1 MVPRGSVMSGS
12 KWVGQVYKVKTWI
25 WIWYYFDKKV
35 KWVIVSNS
43 LGRSSDPRLI
53 DSISSMIG

>member
-1 MVPRGSVMSGS
+1 MIPRGSVMSDS
-12 KWVGQVYKVKTWI
+12 KWVGQVYKVRTWI
-25 WIWYYFDKKV
+25 WIWYCFDKKV

-43 LGRSSDPRLI
+43 LGRASDPRLI